1 MKTKDTDTDT
11 IKHLRE
17 KSDLRKKE
25 NHLRMK
31 ENYLREE
38 VKLKQQQSKHSK
50 YNDVCY
56 CLVLVRH

>member
-17 KSDLRKKE
+17 KSD
-25 NHLRMK
+25 LRMK